1 MQRRSRF
8 PSLAGVLRLRR
19 ETIAANP
26 RRYVKMLLV
35 LLAVLLLGN
44 AVAGWPYFK
53 AQLQA
58 VAVLDTVGNQTI
70 PEPVRWLVV
79 EPVKT
84 TEMTLQL
91 PSGAVRARMYTP
103 VNHPDA
109 PGMVL
114 VHGVHY
120 LGMDEP
126 RLEAFASAMA
136 GCGLRVLTPE
146 LPNIKDYH
154 IDRGSI
160 ATIGDTA
167 KWLAEDTAWPR
178 ATRPLITPPASVPV
192 GVMGL
197 SFSGSLSLLAAAE
210 PQYKRDIKFVVA
222 VGSEDEMSR
231 VANYYLTGRAMRPS
245 GDAEVLAPHEYGA
258 LVLEYESLED
268 FVPEPDRAAVRLVL
282 RDHLYEDFPAERAAL
297 AKLTPG
303 QLAEAKQ
310 LMDTTSPIT
319 RKMIAESDAR
329 HLTEMASVSPD
340 GQLTHLAAPVF
351 LLHGEGDNIIPAAE
365 TQWLEKDIPKADM
378 AAALISPVISHLD
391 VDATGPGFRD
401 QWQLVHFFAKILHAE
416 EAR

>member
-1 MQRRSRF
+1 MATSQRRFRF
-8 PSLAGVLRLRR
+8 PSLAGLLRLRR

-26 RRYVKMLLV
+26 RRYVKILVVCLGVLLV
-35 LLAVLLLGN
+35 VDAV
-44 AVAGWPYFK
+44 VGWPFVL
-53 AQLQA
+53 ARLQA
-58 VAVLDTVGNQTI
+58 VAVLDRVGDK
-70 PEPVRWLVV
+70 PVPALVRWVAV

-84 TEMTLQL
+84 SELTLEL

-103 VNHPDA
+103 VNHPNA
-109 PGMVL
+109 PGMVV

-146 LPNIKDYH
+146 LPDIKDYH
-154 IDRGSI
+154 IGASSI
-160 ATIGDTA
+160 ASIGDTA
-167 KWLAEDTAWPR
+167 AWM
-178 ATRPLITPPASVPV
+178 AHASGDKPV

-210 PQYKRDIKFVVA
+210 PQYKKDIKFVVA

-231 VANYYLTGRAMRPS
+231 VANYYLTGKALRPS
-245 GDAEVLAPHEYGA
+245 GDVEVLAPHEYGA

-268 FVPEPDRAAVRLVL
+268 FVPASDRDAVRLVL

-319 RKMIAESDAR
+319 RRMITASDAR
-329 HLTEMASVSPD
+329 HLAAMASVSPD
-340 GQLTHLAAPVF
+340 GQLAQMATPVF
-351 LLHGEGDNIIPAAE
+351 LLHGEGDNIIPSAE
-365 TQWLEKDIPKADM
+365 TQWLEKDVPKDDM
-378 AAALISPVISHLD
+378 EASLISPVISHLD
-391 VDATGPGFRD
+391 LDGKGPGFGD
-401 QWQLVHFFAKILHAE
+401 QWRLVHFFAKILHAAE
-416 EAR
+416 SR

>member
-1 MQRRSRF
+1 MAEQQRRSRF
-8 PSLAGVLRLRR
+8 PSLAGLLRLRR
-19 ETIAANP
+19 ETIAAHP
-26 RRYVKMLLV
+26 RQYVKMLLICLGV
-35 LLAVLLLGN
+35 LLVVDA
-44 AVAGWPYFK
+44 AAGWPFLL
-53 AQLQA
+53 ARLQA
-58 VAVLDTVGNQTI
+58 VSVLDRVGNQ
-70 PEPVRWLVV
+70 PVPAPVRWLVV

-84 TEMTLQL
+84 TELTLTL
-91 PSGAVRARMYTP
+91 PSGVERARMYTP

-146 LPNIKDYH
+146 LPDIKDYH
-154 IDRGSI
+154 IGASSI
-160 ATIGDTA
+160 ASIGDTA
-167 KWLAEDTAWPR
+167 AWM
-178 ATRPLITPPASVPV
+178 AHASGDKPV

-231 VANYYLTGRAMRPS
+231 VANYYLTGKALRPS

-258 LVLEYESLED
+258 LVLEYESLQD
-268 FVPEPDRAAVRLVL
+268 FVPAPDRDAVRMVL
-282 RDHLYEDFPAERAAL
+282 RNHLYEDLAGERAAL

-310 LMDTTSPIT
+310 LMDTTSAAT
-319 RKMIAESDAR
+319 RKMIAESDER
-329 HLTEMASVSPD
+329 HLAEMASVSPD
-340 GQLTHLAAPVF
+340 GQLTQLATPVF
-351 LLHGEGDNIIPAAE
+351 LLHGEGDNIIPSAE
-365 TQWLEKDIPKADM
+365 TQWLEKNVPTQDM
-378 AAALISPVISHLD
+378 QASLISPVISHLD
-391 VDATGPGFRD
+391 LDGKGPGFRD
-401 QWQLVHFFAKILHAE
+401 QWRLVHFFAMILHAA

>member
-1 MQRRSRF
+1 MGEMQRSSRF

-26 RRYVKMLLV
+26 RRYVK
-35 LLAVLLLGN
+35 LLLILLGFLLMVN
-44 AVAGWPYFK
+44 AVAGWPYFRT
-53 AQLQA
+53 QLQA
-58 VAVLDTVGNQTI
+58 VAVLDSVGNQPI
-70 PEPVRWLVV
+70 PGLVRWLVV

-103 VNHPDA
+103 INHPDA
-109 PGMVL
+109 PGMVV

-154 IDRGSI
+154 IGVSSI
-160 ATIGDTA
+160 ASIGDT
-167 KWLAEDTAWPR
+167 TAWM
-178 ATRPLITPPASVPV
+178 AHASGDRPV

-210 PQYKRDIKFVVA
+210 PQYKRDTKFVVA

-231 VANYYLTGRAMRPS
+231 VANYYLTGRALRPS

-258 LVLEYESLED
+258 LVLEYENLGD
-268 FVPEPDRAAVRLVL
+268 FVPVQDRDAVRLVL
-282 RDHLYEDFPAERAAL
+282 RDHLYEDFTAERAAL

-329 HLTEMASVSPD
+329 HLAAMASVSPD
-340 GQLTHLAAPVF
+340 GQLTHLSTPVF
-351 LLHGEGDNIIPAAE
+351 LLHGEGDNIIPSAE
-365 TQWLEKDIPKADM
+365 TQWLEKDIPKEDM
-378 AAALISPVISHLD
+378 QAALISPVISHLD
-391 VDATGPGFRD
+391 VDANGPGFRD
-401 QWQLVHFFAKILHAE
+401 EWQLVHFFAKILHAA

>member
-1 MQRRSRF
+1 
-8 PSLAGVLRLRR
+8 V
-19 ETIAANP
+19 I
-26 RRYVKMLLV
+26 
-35 LLAVLLLGN
+35 
-44 AVAGWPYFK
+44 
-53 AQLQA
+53 
-58 VAVLDTVGNQTI
+58 
-70 PEPVRWLVV
+70 
-79 EPVKT
+79 
-84 TEMTLQL
+84 
-91 PSGAVRARMYTP
+91 
-103 VNHPDA
+103 
-109 PGMVL
+109 

-120 LGMDEP
+120 MGMDEP
-126 RLEAFASAMA
+126 RLEAFASAIA
-136 GCGLRVLTPE
+136 ACGLRVLTPE

-391 VDATGPGFRD
+391 VDATGPGFETSGSWYIFSRRSCTRKR
-401 QWQLVHFFAKILHAE
+401 LVEGRQRVRRLE
-416 EAR
+416 

>member
-1 MQRRSRF
+1 MAEQQRRNRF
-8 PSLAGVLRLRR
+8 PSLAGLLRLRR

-35 LLAVLLLGN
+35 CLGVLLVVD
-44 AVAGWPYFK
+44 AVAGWPFLL
-53 AQLQA
+53 ARLQA
-58 VAVLDTVGNQTI
+58 VAVLDRVGGQ
-70 PEPVRWLVV
+70 PVPAPVRWLVV

-84 TEMTLQL
+84 TELTLTL
-91 PSGAVRARMYTP
+91 PSGVERARMYTP

-109 PGMVL
+109 PGMVV

-146 LPNIKDYH
+146 LPDIKDYH
-154 IDRGSI
+154 IGASSI
-160 ATIGDTA
+160 ESIGDTA
-167 KWLAEDTAWPR
+167 VWMAHDGGDK
-178 ATRPLITPPASVPV
+178 PV

-210 PQYKRDIKFVVA
+210 PKYKRDIKFVVA

-231 VANYYLTGRAMRPS
+231 VANYYLTGKALRPS

-258 LVLEYESLED
+258 LVLEYESLQD
-268 FVPEPDRAAVRLVL
+268 FVPAPDRDAVRLVL
-282 RDHLYEDFPAERAAL
+282 RNHLYEDFAAERAAL

-310 LMDTTSPIT
+310 LMDTTSTAT
-319 RKMIAESDAR
+319 RKMIQESDER
-329 HLTEMASVSPD
+329 HLAEMASVSQD
-340 GQLTHLAAPVF
+340 GQLAQLETPVF
-351 LLHGEGDNIIPAAE
+351 LLHGEGDNIIPSAE
-365 TQWLEKDIPKADM
+365 TQWLEKDVPKEAM
-378 AAALISPVISHLD
+378 QASLISPVISHLD
-391 VDATGPGFRD
+391 LDGKGPGFAD
-401 QWQLVHFFAKILHAE
+401 QWRLVHFFAMILHAAE
-416 EAR
+416 SR

>member
-1 MQRRSRF
+1 MAEMQRRSRF

-103 VNHPDA
+103 INHPDA
-109 PGMVL
+109 PGMVV

-154 IDRGSI
+154 IGASSI
-160 ATIGDTA
+160 VSIGDTA
-167 KWLAEDTAWPR
+167 AWM
-178 ATRPLITPPASVPV
+178 AHASGDRPV

-365 TQWLEKDIPKADM
+365 TQWLEKDIPKADI

>member
-1 MQRRSRF
+1 MGEMQRSSRF

-26 RRYVKMLLV
+26 RRYVK
-35 LLAVLLLGN
+35 LLLILPGFLLMVN
-44 AVAGWPYFK
+44 AVAGWPYFRT
-53 AQLQA
+53 QLQA
-58 VAVLDTVGNQTI
+58 VAVLDSVGNQPI
-70 PEPVRWLVV
+70 PGLVRWLVV

-103 VNHPDA
+103 INHPDA
-109 PGMVL
+109 PGMVV

-154 IDRGSI
+154 IGVSSI
-160 ATIGDTA
+160 ASIGDT
-167 KWLAEDTAWPR
+167 TAWM
-178 ATRPLITPPASVPV
+178 AHASGDRPV

-231 VANYYLTGRAMRPS
+231 VANYYLTGRALRPS

-258 LVLEYESLED
+258 LVLEYENLGD
-268 FVPEPDRAAVRLVL
+268 FVPVQDRDAVRLVL
-282 RDHLYEDFPAERAAL
+282 RDHLYEDFTAERAAL

-329 HLTEMASVSPD
+329 HLAAMASVSPD
-340 GQLTHLAAPVF
+340 GQLTHLSTPVF
-351 LLHGEGDNIIPAAE
+351 LLHGEGDNIIPSAE
-365 TQWLEKDIPKADM
+365 TQWLEKDIPKEDM
-378 AAALISPVISHLD
+378 QAALISPVISHLD
-391 VDATGPGFRD
+391 VDANGPGFRD
-401 QWQLVHFFAKILHAE
+401 EWQLVHFFAKILHAA
-416 EAR
+416 EAH

>member
-1 MQRRSRF
+1 MGEMQRSSRF

-26 RRYVKMLLV
+26 RRYVK
-35 LLAVLLLGN
+35 LLLILLGFLLMVN
-44 AVAGWPYFK
+44 AVAGWPYFRT
-53 AQLQA
+53 QLQA
-58 VAVLDTVGNQTI
+58 VAVLDSVGNQPI
-70 PEPVRWLVV
+70 PGLVRWLVV

-103 VNHPDA
+103 INHPDA
-109 PGMVL
+109 PGMVV

-154 IDRGSI
+154 IGVSSI
-160 ATIGDTA
+160 ASIGDT
-167 KWLAEDTAWPR
+167 TAWM
-178 ATRPLITPPASVPV
+178 AHASGDRPA

-231 VANYYLTGRAMRPS
+231 VANYYLTGRALRPS

-258 LVLEYESLED
+258 LVLEYENLGD
-268 FVPEPDRAAVRLVL
+268 FVPVQDRDAVRLVL
-282 RDHLYEDFPAERAAL
+282 RDHLYEDFTAERAAL

-329 HLTEMASVSPD
+329 HLAAMASVSPN
-340 GQLTHLAAPVF
+340 GKLTHLSTPVF
-351 LLHGEGDNIIPAAE
+351 LLHGEGDNIIPSAE
-365 TQWLEKDIPKADM
+365 TQWLEKDIPKEDM
-378 AAALISPVISHLD
+378 QAALISPVISHLD
-391 VDATGPGFRD
+391 VDANGPGFRD
-401 QWQLVHFFAKILHAE
+401 EWQLVHFFAKILHAA